1 MDAKLFMCGE
11 MTASASTYI
20 SANAA
25 WREQLDAFEGKQLA
39 D

>member
-1 MDAKLFMCGE
+1 MDVKFFMCGE

-20 SANAA
+20 SADAA
-25 WREQLDAFEGKQLA
+25 WKEQLDAFEGKQLA